1 MLFDYLALYTLATR
15 YTATDH
21 NKNVYELPQERWM
34 MIAMYLMQDEHLEK
48 RKSLFLRRIGH

>member
-34 MIAMYLMQDEHLEK
+34 MIAMYLMA
-48 RKSLFLRRIGH
+48 R